1 MVTWMVGYEERAC
14 HCSDDSEHLSNLSYG
29 EPAVASSS
37 SFPSGT
43 SPIPIPVPAPSTSL
57 PASDIPLPSS
67 ETSDS
72 DKENSSPGSFKSA
85 QQVVTELV
93 EIQEVDEEE
102 AQVLLDVMDAQVQS
116 RLYQCC
122 KSKNHPS
129 HYHPFPKDWM
139 NGGYVGCQ
147 SFQGPSKQEWV

>member
-1 MVTWMVGYEERAC
+1 M
-14 HCSDDSEHLSNLSYG
+14 
-29 EPAVASSS
+29 
-37 SFPSGT
+37 
-43 SPIPIPVPAPSTSL
+43 
-57 PASDIPLPSS
+57 DIPLPSS

-72 DKENSSPGSFKSA
+72 DKENSSLGSFKST

-102 AQVLLDVMDAQVQS
+102 AQVVLDAMDAQVQS
-116 RLYQCC
+116 CLYQCC

-129 HYHPFPKDWM
+129 RYHPFPKDWM

-147 SFQGPSKQEWV
+147 SFQGPSEQEQVQNTKLLMEGLNGDADVETNDESASSGN